1 MNVGEKNSLS
11 VSCAINVYQ
20 PIYKGMFAILPLL
33 AQPVFNE
40 SPQSLSYPTANS
52 THSRVPKDNLS
63 VSHSNSKG
71 FVQNVHYRKITFQ
84 QVPLFLTLSTC
95 ESGALRSTAI

>member
-1 MNVGEKNSLS
+1 MCNK
-11 VSCAINVYQ
+11 C
-20 PIYKGMFAILPLL
+20 LPTHLQRHVCNPSLL

-52 THSRVPKDNLS
+52 THPRVPKDTLW
-63 VSHSNSKG
+63 VLHSNSKG
-71 FVQNVHYRKITFQ
+71 FVQNVHYRKINFQ

-95 ESGALRSTAI
+95 E